1 MLGVGEIMVLFAVGL
16 TMLGGGLFAAL
27 LVRGAAGRRR
37 HVGAQMSQVLDALSR
52 LNSRLNDVDERLADT
67 TLMLDETARSSE
79 RDGGSGHSN
88 RA

>member
-52 LNSRLNDVDERLADT
+52 LNDVDERLADT